1 MEKCDQLQLLAINT
15 IDIIKRLS
23 TEKNLNEKSTIIF
36 DIDNT
41 LIDKY
46 GKGMMPIITI
56 YHYAKL
62 FNIRIIIITSR
73 SAKAENIERTQD
85 QLHGYGICDYENIYF
100 MKEQS
105 DVALFKY
112 NARQKIREKGY
123 DTILTLGDLDLDGLN
138 CQYAGIFIKIPKN

>member
-56 YHYAKL
+56 YHYAK
-62 FNIRIIIITSR
+62 
-73 SAKAENIERTQD
+73 
-85 QLHGYGICDYENIYF
+85 H
-100 MKEQS
+100 
-105 DVALFKY
+105 
-112 NARQKIREKGY
+112 
-123 DTILTLGDLDLDGLN
+123 
-138 CQYAGIFIKIPKN
+138 P